1 MHPENLFKGLADPTR
16 LRIAML
22 LLDTELCVC
31 DLMAVLKL
39 PQSTVSRHMGRM
51 KTSEV
56 VVDRRYGKWVH
67 YRLAET
73 PSVNELRVFLERSFS
88 ALEPYQSDRALLK
101 RLVRTGKCAS
111 VSGERSTPVRAA
123 KAAVRNIVPGI
134 RS

>member
-1 MHPENLFKGLADPTR
+1 MLPENLFKGLADPTR

-31 DLMAVLKL
+31 DLMAVLQL
-39 PQSTVSRHMGRM
+39 PQSTVSRHMGRL

-73 PSVNELRVFLERSFS
+73 PSVNELRIFLERSFS
-88 ALEPYQSDRALLK
+88 QLGPYKSDRVLLK
-101 RLVRTGKCAS
+101 RLVRSGNCAS
-111 VSGERSTPVRAA
+111 VSSESSTAVRAA
-123 KAAVRNIVPGI
+123 KAAVRIIVPGF